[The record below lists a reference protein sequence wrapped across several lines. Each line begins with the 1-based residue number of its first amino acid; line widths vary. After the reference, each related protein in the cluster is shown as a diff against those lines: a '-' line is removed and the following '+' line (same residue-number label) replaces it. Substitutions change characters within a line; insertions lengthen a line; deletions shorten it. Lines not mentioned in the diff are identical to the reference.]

1 MGSLVEVMTGS
12 MAEKR
17 SDAVCGDGLMGLLQK
32 LDHSEILEVLSG
44 GFCKNCE
51 AVLEDRV
58 RALMNSKRPSSS
70 LSHLFSRVRLDSYF
84 FCLVACF
91 PRWIIIVFLQG
102 FVWLHVFLCFSCDS
116 QVTERDMGKICLC
129 MIQWNYG
136 LRVGFKRRDLTC
148 VFVSISFSFQILV
161 RFIFPFCLCYSKS

>member
-1 MGSLVEVMTGS
+1 MTGS

-70 LSHLFSRVRLDSYF
+70 LSHLFSRVRLDSFFFLSGCMFSPVDYYCF
-84 FCLVACF
+84 SSRFCLVACF
-91 PRWIIIVFLQG
+91 PLFFLRFPG
-102 FVWLHVFLCFSCDS
+102 NRTGHGENLFMHDPVEL
-116 QVTERDMGKICLC
+116 
-129 MIQWNYG
+129 
-136 LRVGFKRRDLTC
+136 GFKGR
-148 VFVSISFSFQILV
+148 V
-161 RFIFPFCLCYSKS
+161 